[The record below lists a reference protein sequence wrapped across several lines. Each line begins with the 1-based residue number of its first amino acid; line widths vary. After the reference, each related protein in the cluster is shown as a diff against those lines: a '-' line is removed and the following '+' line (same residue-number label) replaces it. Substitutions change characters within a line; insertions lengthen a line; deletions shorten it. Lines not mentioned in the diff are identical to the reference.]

1 MLHQRAPELS
11 RQRGPSH
18 LSLPPRILIGVL
30 FRVPLDGLA
39 LARPEGCGQR
49 RRRHL
54 PFFGNRENPFLRV
67 LPRPVCERSRLRTDG
82 KGLRTCC
89 QPGLK
94 RFEMLL
100 PMVTSR
106 NGDTPFKHMFP
117 SCHSFLPSV
126 LHGKPAFPF
135 CSHPRGR
142 PYIFLADRIK
152 SLLFRHQ

>member
-1 MLHQRAPELS
+1 MSLGIRTDKMITTARFLMLHQRAPELS
-11 RQRGPSH
+11 RQRGPRH

-30 FRVPLDGLA
+30 FRVSLDGLA
-39 LARPEGCGQR
+39 SARPEGCGQR

-100 PMVTSR
+100 PMVT
-106 NGDTPFKHMFP
+106 
-117 SCHSFLPSV
+117 C
-126 LHGKPAFPF
+126 
-135 CSHPRGR
+135 GR
-142 PYIFLADRIK
+142 PCIFLADIIK
-152 SLLFRHQ
+152 S